1 MICALNPE
9 SQTPTPPPH
18 GVEHAHVIDL
28 IAHDPHTDVVT
39 LTMVELRP
47 WDGSDLQLF
56 QLQEKFNAYVS
67 FALDGEM
74 ADAYPALVDKRLRL
88 RLECATPPDE
98 TVLHFLELV
107 REQVTFQGIEVEV
120 VVGNGTCGPGCGC
133 AS

>member
-1 MICALNPE
+1 MICTLNPE
-9 SQTPTPPPH
+9 SQSPVPPPR

-28 IAHDPHTDVVT
+28 IAHDPGTDVVT
-39 LTMVELRP
+39 LTMVESRP

-74 ADAYPALVDKRLRL
+74 ADAYAALIGKRLCL

-107 REQVTFQGIEVEV
+107 REQVAFQGIEIEV
-120 VVGNGTCGPGCGC
+120 IVMGGCC
-133 AS
+133 R